1 MKVANTNKVSKL
13 IEFSLKT
20 RIVVDVDATEDEMI
34 KASYSKIQDKITNR
48 ELGDNLVEI
57 EDDEEC
63 PFGTFDTDNPSIDT
77 VILSTKDKQY
87 CIVGR
92 GVPFQTLSFDSY
104 SDWDCVNG
112 MDGHPLF
119 DVQIDFDDS
128 VKLDNKDEYY
138 QFQYVDLI
146 LDLYNK
152 GYLTQGNDWGNANEF
167 IVTHG
172 TLAQAVADYFQK
184 K

>member
-1 MKVANTNKVSKL
+1 MKVANTSKVAKL

-20 RIVVDVDATEDEMI
+20 RIVVDIDATEDEMI
-34 KASYSKIQDKITNR
+34 EVSYSKIQDKITNR
-48 ELGDNLVEI
+48 ELGDNLVEV
-57 EDDEEC
+57 ENDEEC
-63 PFGTFDTDNPSIDT
+63 PFGAFDTDNPSIDT

-87 CIVGR
+87 CVVGR

-112 MDGHPLF
+112 MDGHSLF

-128 VKLDNKDEYY
+128 LKLDNEDDYY

-146 LDLYNK
+146 PTPNND
-152 GYLTQGNDWGNANEF
+152 GYLQSGYNWGNTKEF

>member
-1 MKVANTNKVSKL
+1 MKVVNTSKVAKL
-13 IEFSLKT
+13 IEFSLMT

-34 KASYSKIQDKITNR
+34 EASYSKIQDKITNR
-48 ELGDNLVEI
+48 ELGDNLVGI
-57 EDDEEC
+57 ENDEEC

-77 VILSTKDKQY
+77 VILSTNDNQY
-87 CIVGR
+87 CVVGR

-104 SDWDCVNG
+104 SDWDSVNG
-112 MDGHPLF
+112 TDGHPIF

-128 VKLDNKDEYY
+128 VKLDNEDDYY
-138 QFQYVDLI
+138 QFQYVDLKS
-146 LDLYNK
+146 DPHNE
-152 GYLTQGNDWGNANEF
+152 GYLTQGSDWGNAKEF

-172 TLAQAVADYFQK
+172 TLAQAVANYFQK